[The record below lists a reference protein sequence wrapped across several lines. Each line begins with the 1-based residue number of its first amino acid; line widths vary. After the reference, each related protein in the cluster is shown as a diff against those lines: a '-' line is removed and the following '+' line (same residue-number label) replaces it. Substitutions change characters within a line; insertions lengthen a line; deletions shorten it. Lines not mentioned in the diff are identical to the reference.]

1 MRIAVALIVMG
12 VALVGGFLA
21 APPQPQPGYTSI
33 AAEHGTCDPDGVTV
47 GYATTFSSSPAPAGY
62 RVTDVRVGGISSA
75 CLGTDVS
82 VALTQAGAE
91 LATGGPVEIAGDTT
105 MVPMRSPPLAQAV
118 DGVRVAIS
126 GATGVPVPGWCLPR
140 TFDSSMAG
148 SVAAERLV
156 GTALPDLIVGLAG
169 DDELVGLGGGDC
181 LAGQSGHD
189 VLIGGS
195 GGDVLLGGAGS
206 DILRGG
212 RGRDA
217 LRGGTG
223 VDTCHGGRGRDSFV
237 SCEKVSG
244 RP

>member
-1 MRIAVALIVMG
+1 MRTAIAIIVVG
-12 VALVGGFLA
+12 VALVAGFLGVR
-21 APPQPQPGYTSI
+21 PQPQPGYTSI

-47 GYATTFSSSPAPAGY
+47 GYTTTFSSSPAPAGY

-91 LATGGPVEIAGDTT
+91 LATGGPVEVAGDTT

-118 DGVRVAIS
+118 DGVRVAIW
-126 GATGVPVPGWCLPR
+126 GDTGVPVPRWCLPR
-140 TFDSSMAG
+140 TFDSSMVG
-148 SVAAERLV
+148 TGAAERLV

-195 GGDVLLGGAGS
+195 GGDVLLGGTGS
-206 DILRGG
+206 DSLRGG
-212 RGRDA
+212 RGSDT

-223 VDTCHGGRGRDSFV
+223 VDTCAGGRGWDRFV
-237 SCEKVSG
+237 GCEAVKG
-244 RP
+244 EP